1 MWIIETKQREFPM
14 LGFFV
19 FVMRRIKRMV
29 SYKAVRKHYEIYV
42 NDIFVCSCDA
52 DELTETL
59 KEYGYYSC

>member
-1 MWIIETKQREFPM
+1 MWIIKTKQRGNPE

-19 FVMRRIKRMV
+19 VTMRRIKRMV

-52 DELTETL
+52 GELTETL

>member
-1 MWIIETKQREFPM
+1 MWIIEAKQREFLM

-42 NDIFVCSCDA
+42 NDVFVCSCDA
-52 DELTETL
+52 GELTETL